1 MVLAMVPDAG
11 IYVEILISGDVDEIW
26 QRTQVPELHELW
38 DLRFTRIHYLPKQSE
53 SDPQRFLYSTRIGL
67 GLHIDGEGESTGT
80 KEDTTGVRTSA
91 LKFWSCDTK
100 SLIEEGSGYW
110 RYVPAQ
116 NGIRFLTWYDYQTR
130 FGAAGRMIDR
140 VLFRPLIGWA
150 TAWSFDRLRLW
161 IERGILPQVSFRFAL
176 IHAFARL
183 GIAFIWLWQGL
194 MPKLLFPSRDEV
206 SMLEAVGL
214 PIDSLFFIGVCELM
228 LAVTALA
235 LWRWRGFFLLNVLAM
250 VGALAT
256 VALRS
261 PAYLVAAFNPVTLN
275 IATIV
280 LSFIGYFAAVDLP
293 SASRCLRKPTG
304 ESK

>member
-1 MVLAMVPDAG
+1 MARDAG
-11 IYVEILISGDVDEIW
+11 IYLEILIAGDLDEIW

-38 DLRFTRIHYLPKQSE
+38 DLRFTRIHYLPKEPE
-53 SDPQRFLYSTRIGL
+53 SDPQRFLYSTRIGF

-80 KEDTTGVRTSA
+80 KEDTAGVRTSA

-110 RYVPAQ
+110 RYVPIQ
-116 NGIRFLTWYDYQTR
+116 KGTRFLTWYDYRTR
-130 FGAAGRMIDR
+130 FGAAGRLVDR
-140 VLFRPLIGWA
+140 IFFRPLIGWA

-161 IERGILPQVSFRFAL
+161 IERGISPQLSFRLAL

-206 SMLEAVGL
+206 AMLEAVGL
-214 PIDSLFFIGVCELM
+214 PIDSLVFIGVLELL
-228 LAVTALA
+228 LAVAALA

-256 VALRS
+256 VALSS
-261 PAYLVAAFNPVTLN
+261 PAYLVTAFNPVTLN

-304 ESK
+304 ESR